1 MDLKLGCLVVSFGL
15 VGGDI
20 IDLGGIFVA
29 VVVEIEVHHLELEV
43 GVVVRLVWGCLNGR
57 LYFL

>member
-1 MDLKLGCLVVSFGL
+1 MECLGVSFGL
-15 VGGDI
+15 AEDYI
-20 IDLGGIFVA
+20 FDLGGLFVA
-29 VVVEIEVHHLELEV
+29 MVVEIEVDNLELEV